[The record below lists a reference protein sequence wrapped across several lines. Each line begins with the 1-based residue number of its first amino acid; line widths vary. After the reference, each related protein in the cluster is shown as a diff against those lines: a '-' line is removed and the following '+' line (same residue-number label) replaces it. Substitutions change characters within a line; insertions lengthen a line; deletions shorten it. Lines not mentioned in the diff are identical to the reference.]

1 MGGDEGKVLQLSE
14 VGVVEEVENEQGKA
28 EGEGGEE
35 RSTKCGLRC
44 SGGGRP
50 FLGMGDSSGE
60 AQSALPS
67 PSDTKQL
74 KEEEKNS
81 CYLMIV
87 FVSLLH
93 YNSLDVRH
101 LFLSD

>member
-1 MGGDEGKVLQLSE
+1 MQLSE

-44 SGGGRP
+44 TGGGLP
-50 FLGMGDSSGE
+50 FLGMGGSSGE

-67 PSDTKQL
+67 PSDHKTSAERKREEQL
-74 KEEEKNS
+74 LPYGKRCFCIIITLQQS
-81 CYLMIV
+81 RCQAPV
-87 FVSLLH
+87 FVR
-93 YNSLDVRH
+93 V
-101 LFLSD
+101 